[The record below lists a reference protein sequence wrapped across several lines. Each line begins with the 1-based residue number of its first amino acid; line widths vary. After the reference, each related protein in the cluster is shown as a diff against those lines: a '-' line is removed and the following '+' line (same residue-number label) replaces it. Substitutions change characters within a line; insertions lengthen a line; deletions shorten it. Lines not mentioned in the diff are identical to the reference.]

1 VLAGGTRNTRL
12 SVGQMDHSA
21 TNWRSFGRDI
31 HDEMLDAVNDPKLS
45 DCGGWRDG
53 CAGEGGGAAS
63 LTAGA
68 VRCIA

>member
-1 VLAGGTRNTRL
+1 
-12 SVGQMDHSA
+12 MDHSA